1 VLVPLWICCPWSR
14 VFAPRKE
21 DTLSQGFIPR
31 VGVAAISN
39 NSVA

>member
-1 VLVPLWICCPWSR
+1 VSLFCCPWNR

-21 DTLSQGFIPR
+21 DTLSQGFISR
-31 VGVAAISN
+31 VSVAAVIN